1 MSNPVIYV
9 FEGSRLALNETELA
23 AARQRYVELIA
34 APAPSGAA
42 ERVKLVGADAA
53 ARALNVSERL
63 IADLTRAGIL
73 PHHRIG
79 ERAIRYDLAEIAAAT
94 RSSGAAIPGT
104 DAATNGSPIRSAN
117 FGLMNQGVARAVS
130 RKSPGNYPAGGRGM
144 QPRRNRE
151 ATAPLVEKRGET

>member
-104 DAATNGSPIRSAN
+104 DAASNGLANLWPKSGLTNH
-117 FGLMNQGVARAVS
+117 GVARGVS
-130 RKSPGNYPAGGRGM
+130 RMSPKKSGRDAAPVAGGSSGDRG
-144 QPRRNRE
+144 
-151 ATAPLVEKRGET
+151 G